1 MVHPTDPDGAGNPM
15 NMNATISAKMNYQS
29 KGDTY
34 DDMLFEDAIVVDD
47 KTNSSS
53 SYKSFTYTLVIVML
67 VLFTL
72 ALTISNSHSTGPQ
85 RFVNYFFTTP
95 PRRPTTIEHSNVIF
109 ILADDM
115 GYNSLRSDITPFLVS
130 IRDQGITLTK
140 YYSQELCTP
149 ARASLL
155 TGRYPLSVGLQ
166 HGSISVKTN
175 GSLNLEETTIADVLK
190 ANGYT
195 NYMYGKWNLGNASPR
210 ELPTARGFHQYLGFL
225 ASEQDYWSKHT
236 PSFQEFKDFLY
247 ADTECYYMYDGEDLN
262 HYSTNLYREK
272 AIQTIETHD
281 FDASPMFMYLSM
293 QAPHAPFAD
302 LEGVFP
308 NGIPIR

>member
-1 MVHPTDPDGAGNPM
+1 M
-15 NMNATISAKMNYQS
+15 
-29 KGDTY
+29 DTR
-34 DDMLFEDAIVVDD
+34 L
-47 KTNSSS
+47 NN
-53 SYKSFTYTLVIVML
+53 
-67 VLFTL
+67 
-72 ALTISNSHSTGPQ
+72 LTSP
-85 RFVNYFFTTP
+85 FV
-95 PRRPTTIEHSNVIF
+95 S
-109 ILADDM
+109 
-115 GYNSLRSDITPFLVS
+115 
-130 IRDQGITLTK
+130 
-140 YYSQELCTP
+140 
-149 ARASLL
+149 

-166 HGSISVKTN
+166 HGSITVKTN
-175 GSLNLEETTIADVLK
+175 GSLNLDETTIADVLK

-247 ADTECYYMYDGEDLN
+247 ADTECYYMYDGDDLN

-272 AIQTIETHD
+272 AIETIDNHD